1 MAETTLQRRPH
12 WLKVRLSGGTEFYN
26 VRDLVKGNRL
36 HTVCESA
43 HCPNLGECWR
53 RKTATFMIMGD
64 QCSRN
69 CRFCA
74 VEHGELSSLDPLEPQ
89 RVAEAVRELG
99 LKYAVI
105 TSVTRDD
112 LSDGGAAH
120 FAATINAIKKLVH
133 HCKIEVLIP
142 DFKGNPQDLDVV
154 IDAQPHVLNHNIE
167 TVRSLYNVVR
177 PQADYQRSLDLL
189 RYAKKKG
196 CTTKSGIMLGLGE
209 NESKIIE
216 TMKDL
221 HSAGCNILTLGQYLQ
236 PSRKHLPVQ
245 RFVTPE
251 EFDRFRQ
258 KGLEMG
264 FDAVQSG
271 PLVRSSY
278 HADEQY
284 VEKNK
289 TKKHK

>member
-1 MAETTLQRRPH
+1 MSEATLQRRPH
-12 WLKVRLSGGTEFYN
+12 WLKVRLSGGTEFYK

-64 QCSRN
+64 RCSRN

-74 VEHGELSSLDPLEPQ
+74 VEQGDLVPLDPQEPQ
-89 RVAEAVRELG
+89 RVAKAVKELH

-120 FAATINAIKKLVH
+120 FADTIAAIKKMNPR
-133 HCKIEVLIP
+133 CQIEVLIP
-142 DFKGNPQDLDVV
+142 DFKGDQKDLDTV
-154 IDAQPHVLNHNIE
+154 IDARPDVLNHNIE
-167 TVRSLYNVVR
+167 TVKALYNIVR
-177 PQADYQRSLDLL
+177 PQADYERSLRVLQ
-189 RYAKKKG
+189 YAKNKE

-209 NESKIIE
+209 TEENVLEA
-216 TMKDL
+216 MQDL
-221 HSAGCNILTLGQYLQ
+221 HASGCDLLTIGQYLQ
-236 PSRKHLPVQ
+236 PSRNHLPVQ
-245 RFVTPE
+245 RFVPPE
-251 EFDRFRQ
+251 EFEQFRL
-258 KGLEMG
+258 KGLEIG

-284 VEKNK
+284 ADK
-289 TKKHK
+289 TKRETHK